1 MFCSVFNFLSC
12 SYFPV
17 FPLKLIFKLV
27 TYAYLYILRG

>member
-17 FPLKLIFKLV
+17 FPLKLILSWLRMLN
-27 TYAYLYILRG
+27 LYILRG